1 MNRLST
7 LFLAAIL
14 YFAHGANAKV
24 QIGKYEAMMLLCVIR
39 AVHK

>member
-7 LFLAAIL
+7 LSLL
-14 YFAHGANAKV
+14 RYYTSHMEQMQKV